1 MIIEEI
7 LEKLVGVRKIFV
19 DVEILER
26 FCGYIEEVSVRV
38 DHKLSK
44 DFLFLILQSLHL
56 SYSSFNA

>member
-1 MIIEEI
+1 M
-7 LEKLVGVRKIFV
+7 

-44 DFLFLILQSLHL
+44 DFLFLIFQSLHL
-56 SYSSFNA
+56 SYSSFNKSIRISFFLDDIK

>member
-44 DFLFLILQSLHL
+44 DFLF
-56 SYSSFNA
+56 